1 MTRYDF
7 MAQESEKPNQKSSF
21 SRRTGQWCVYALFRL
36 FEAVLRLLPL
46 PVVFVI
52 GEIGGLAAWALARS
66 YRQLVQRN
74 LDIAFG
80 REMDV
85 HARRRLARQHFQR
98 LGANLLSSLKVPT
111 MPLAEIEAVV
121 SIEGIDHVKKGI
133 RDHLGFVYAICHMG
147 NWEIL
152 AQMPSICPTG
162 KPGTLFQPLGNPFL
176 NAHIARLRARF
187 GFQLF
192 DRHDGFHT
200 TVQFL
205 RDGGGLGVLVD
216 QHAGDSGVWCPLFGR
231 LASTTTL
238 GALLTL
244 RTGGPVLPLGI
255 ITTGRARWKIVVTPP
270 VQGPRR
276 HVGQLTATLN
286 SELEKLIRLSPADWF
301 WVHNRWK
308 TPRPN
313 FLLAQY
319 KRGVEYPSGMSSAHL
334 QPFEILVRAP
344 NWLGDACMAMPA
356 VRALKRGR
364 PDARITVLTPAK
376 LADFWREVSEVDA
389 IIEKDVGP
397 TKDGIL
403 AVQRII
409 KATRVRY
416 DVAVLMVESPRGAL
430 EVAGCGIPR
439 RVGYRG
445 RWRHR
450 LLNQIVPPARPGP
463 LRHHIHHFL
472 GIAENCGA
480 AVDDPALLRPLRD
493 HLPTRADHSKQEP
506 LRLALCAGAEYGPAK
521 RWPLGNFAAAAH
533 TVSATLNSEWSL
545 IGAPS
550 ETAMGTTLS
559 AMMSDT
565 PHRNLVGQTSLRQLI
580 DELSACDLLL
590 TNDTGTMHLAAALG
604 IRVVA
609 VFGSTEPGWTG
620 PSGHGHTVLRHH
632 VPCSPCFKR
641 SCPLTQGR
649 YKCLDAIS
657 AEKAAWAVIDAL
669 GQVTPTPAPT
679 PARAPTPA
687 PKSTPSP
694 VEMPVPTS
702 APTSAPAPSSA
713 LTVARAPTDPTKQ
726 TKPRWTK

>member
-1 MTRYDF
+1 
-7 MAQESEKPNQKSSF
+7 
-21 SRRTGQWCVYALFRL
+21 
-36 FEAVLRLLPL
+36 
-46 PVVFVI
+46 
-52 GEIGGLAAWALARS
+52 
-66 YRQLVQRN
+66 
-74 LDIAFG
+74 
-80 REMDV
+80 
-85 HARRRLARQHFQR
+85 
-98 LGANLLSSLKVPT
+98 
-111 MPLAEIEAVV
+111 
-121 SIEGIDHVKKGI
+121 
-133 RDHLGFVYAICHMG
+133 
-147 NWEIL
+147 
-152 AQMPSICPTG
+152 
-162 KPGTLFQPLGNPFL
+162 
-176 NAHIARLRARF
+176 
-187 GFQLF
+187 
-192 DRHDGFHT
+192 
-200 TVQFL
+200 
-205 RDGGGLGVLVD
+205 VLVD